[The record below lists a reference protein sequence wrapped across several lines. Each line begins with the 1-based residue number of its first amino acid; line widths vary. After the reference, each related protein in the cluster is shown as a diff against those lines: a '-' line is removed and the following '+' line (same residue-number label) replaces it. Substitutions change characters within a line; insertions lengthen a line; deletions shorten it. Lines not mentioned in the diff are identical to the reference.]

1 MSLEVI
7 YVTRHGFRSGWSV
20 DPLTGVYSASIRS
33 PTGIPADPALT
44 SHGVSQA
51 RELGEHLMNLDP
63 PIDVV
68 YSSPYYRCL
77 QTITPFVELKQQQ
90 LQNEPGTKDTAPA
103 VIRPEYG
110 LCEFFGAAPF
120 DHPIPASSKRL
131 KASFPAYD
139 ENYVSALTP
148 SRKGETIQDL
158 YGRVAA
164 AVQAI
169 IDRCDAE
176 GRRAVVLCTHA
187 AVVIALGRVPHGPH
201 TRKCRDGGF
210 PSLHLW
216 AERLPPAE
224 HAELHN
230 AWLWRIWIAYKRG
243 EACGRMAELVSWAAM
258 PSDCRFPTDSGR
270 TPRSGG
276 TNYCEHRTARVTRPP
291 GPMVFGFQ
299 KGTNMWRMTEWRKD
313 ERRLNPRSAEDG
325 RVMSD

>member
-187 AVVIALGRVPHGPH
+187 AVVIALGRVLTGHIPESVE
-201 TRKCRDGGF
+201 TEDF
-210 PSLHLW
+210 Q
-216 AERLPPAE
+216 AFT
-224 HAELHN
+224 
-230 AWLWRIWIAYKRG
+230 
-243 EACGRMAELVSWAAM
+243 CGLSVYRRRSMQSSTT
-258 PSDCRFPTDSGR
+258 PGSGKFA
-270 TPRSGG
+270 GQV
-276 TNYCEHRTARVTRPP
+276 A
-291 GPMVFGFQ
+291 
-299 KGTNMWRMTEWRKD
+299 
-313 ERRLNPRSAEDG
+313 
-325 RVMSD
+325 